1 MKVALYARVST
12 DDKNQE
18 PETQL
23 LQLRDYCQRQG
34 WEVFD
39 EFQDYAPAA
48 DLGKR
53 VAWRMMLEQA
63 AVKEFDLLLVFRLD
77 RAFRSVLEGVQTLER
92 LKAWDIGFR
101 SYSEPYIDTTT
112 PMGEAMFAI
121 SAAWAQLERGIIGE
135 RVKAGMARTKAEGK
149 SIGRPGLEVNAEW
162 VVQMRTAGWSWAKI
176 ARAHPQVKKSNGKRG
191 KPSPATIRRVYAEHK
206 GQVETMVAD

>member
-34 WEVFD
+34 WEIFD
-39 EFQDYAPAA
+39 EFHDYAPAA

-53 VAWRMMLEQA
+53 VAWRMMLDQA
-63 AVKEFDLLLVFRLD
+63 AIKEFDLLLVFRLD

-112 PMGEAMFAI
+112 VMGEAMFTI

-135 RVKAGMARTKAEGK
+135 RVKAGMARAAAEGK
-149 SIGRPGLEVNAEW
+149 AIGRPGLEINGEL
-162 VVQMRTAGWSWAKI
+162 VVQLRVSGMSWAKI
-176 ARAHPQVKKSNGKRG
+176 ARAHPQVAKSGGRRG
-191 KPSPATIRRVYAEHK
+191 KPSAASIRRAFRHYSGHV
-206 GQVETMVAD
+206 QTLVAD